1 MGSQD
6 GVRQIDASGRRWYT
20 ASFKRE
26 VVGQCLVAGASLSKV
41 AIDRGLNPNMVRK
54 WVRRAQQRETVAEV
68 KLLPV
73 VAEPTEVVVDAE
85 AEPGAEVWRHVIEV
99 QLGAA
104 VILVSEHAKPEL
116 VRAVVQ
122 SIR

>member
-1 MGSQD
+1 M
-6 GVRQIDASGRRWYT
+6 RQIDASGRRWYT

-73 VAEPTEVVVDAE
+73 VAEPTDVAVQ
-85 AEPGAEVWRHVIEV
+85 AEPAAEVWRHVIEV

>member
-41 AIDRGLNPNMVRK
+41 AIDHGLNPNMVRK

-73 VAEPTEVVVDAE
+73 VAEPTDVAVQ
-85 AEPGAEVWRHVIEV
+85 AEPAAEVWRHVIEV
-99 QLGAA
+99 QFGAA

>member
-1 MGSQD
+1 MESTD
-6 GVRQIDASGRRWYT
+6 GVRQIDRSGRRWYE

-26 VVGQCLVAGASLSKV
+26 IVGQCLVAGASLSKV
-41 AIDRGLNPNMVRK
+41 AIDHGLNPNMVRK
-54 WVRRAQQRETVAEV
+54 WVRRAQLRDASREV

-73 VAEPTEVVVDAE
+73 VTEPTEVETETA
-85 AEPGAEVWRHVIEV
+85 PEVSRYVIEV

-104 VILVSEHAKPEL
+104 VILVSEHARPEL

-122 SIR
+122 SLR

>member
-73 VAEPTEVVVDAE
+73 VAEPTDVAVQ
-85 AEPGAEVWRHVIEV
+85 AEPAAEVWRHVIEV
-99 QLGAA
+99 QFGAA

>member
-1 MGSQD
+1 MGSEER
-6 GVRQIDASGRRWYT
+6 VRQVDAAGRRWYA

-26 VVGQCLVAGASLSKV
+26 IIAQCLVAGTSLSKV
-41 AIDRGLNPNMVRK
+41 AIDNGLNSNMVRK
-54 WVRRAQQRETVAEV
+54 WIRRAQQRQAVSEV

-73 VAEPTEVVVDAE
+73 VAEPRAV
-85 AEPGAEVWRHVIEV
+85 EPEPTPEVWRHVIEV
-99 QLGAA
+99 QVGAA
-104 VILVSEHAKPEL
+104 VILVSEHARPEL